1 MEENIIQIIAKRGP
15 YILRWCLKLV
25 KSELRCGGKDQRAV
39 EPN

>member
-15 YILRWCLKLV
+15 YIMLVKPV
-25 KSELRCGGKDQRAV
+25 KSELRGGGKDQRAV

>member
-15 YILRWCLKLV
+15 YIMPVKPV
-25 KSELRCGGKDQRAV
+25 KSELRGGGKDQRVV